1 MGNSVE
7 FRHISKFFPGVKAL
21 DDINF
26 CAESGQVYAFLGE
39 NGAGKSTLL
48 KILNGDY
55 QPDFGEYLI
64 NGQPIHFSTP
74 REAIAHGVSVIYQ
87 ERQILMDMTVAE
99 NIFLGDWPKKKNGLV
114 DFALMNRRTAEI
126 AKRFGLNIS
135 PETKVGSLSIAHQQ
149 MVEIMKAVS
158 RDSNIIAFDEPTA
171 SLSDNE
177 IDILFDIIR
186 QLRAEGN
193 IIFQAGRLVEIV
205 DQATTPEDQMIRLMV
220 GRSLG
225 DIYDALPRSEHP
237 GEAILEVKEL
247 CTPYVS
253 DISFTAHRGEI
264 LGFAGLVGAGRT
276 EVMRALF
283 GLDPVY
289 SGSIGLEGRAIQPKS
304 PAQALALG
312 FAMVPEDR
320 KMQGILPNISV
331 RGNITV
337 SMLKKLVSP
346 IGFVMTDKEEQI
358 AQREIAE
365 LNIKTPNSDKL
376 IAQLSGGNQQKVI
389 LARWLETHPK
399 VLILDEP
406 TKGID
411 VGAKAEFY
419 RIIAACAQQG
429 MAVIVI
435 SSELPEV
442 IGLSDRII
450 VMREGRISGEVSRA
464 DFSEEIILKYA
475 MASVPQ
481 NAEQ

>member
-1 MGNSVE
+1 
-7 FRHISKFFPGVKAL
+7 
-21 DDINF
+21 
-26 CAESGQVYAFLGE
+26 
-39 NGAGKSTLL
+39 
-48 KILNGDY
+48 
-55 QPDFGEYLI
+55 
-64 NGQPIHFSTP
+64 
-74 REAIAHGVSVIYQ
+74 
-87 ERQILMDMTVAE
+87 
-99 NIFLGDWPKKKNGLV
+99 
-114 DFALMNRRTAEI
+114 
-126 AKRFGLNIS
+126 
-135 PETKVGSLSIAHQQ
+135 
-149 MVEIMKAVS
+149 
-158 RDSNIIAFDEPTA
+158 
-171 SLSDNE
+171 
-177 IDILFDIIR
+177 
-186 QLRAEGN
+186 
-193 IIFQAGRLVEIV
+193 
-205 DQATTPEDQMIRLMV
+205 
-220 GRSLG
+220 
-225 DIYDALPRSEHP
+225 
-237 GEAILEVKEL
+237 
-247 CTPYVS
+247 
-253 DISFTAHRGEI
+253 
-264 LGFAGLVGAGRT
+264 
-276 EVMRALF
+276 
-283 GLDPVY
+283 
-289 SGSIGLEGRAIQPKS
+289 
-304 PAQALALG
+304 
-312 FAMVPEDR
+312 
-320 KMQGILPNISV
+320 V

>member
-1 MGNSVE
+1 
-7 FRHISKFFPGVKAL
+7 
-21 DDINF
+21 
-26 CAESGQVYAFLGE
+26 
-39 NGAGKSTLL
+39 
-48 KILNGDY
+48 
-55 QPDFGEYLI
+55 
-64 NGQPIHFSTP
+64 
-74 REAIAHGVSVIYQ
+74 
-87 ERQILMDMTVAE
+87 
-99 NIFLGDWPKKKNGLV
+99 
-114 DFALMNRRTAEI
+114 MNRRTAEI

-186 QLRAEGN
+186 QLRAEGK
-193 IIFQAGRLVEIV
+193 IIFYVSHRMNEIAQVAQKVIIFKDGRLVEIV

>member
-1 MGNSVE
+1 
-7 FRHISKFFPGVKAL
+7 
-21 DDINF
+21 
-26 CAESGQVYAFLGE
+26 
-39 NGAGKSTLL
+39 
-48 KILNGDY
+48 
-55 QPDFGEYLI
+55 
-64 NGQPIHFSTP
+64 
-74 REAIAHGVSVIYQ
+74 
-87 ERQILMDMTVAE
+87 
-99 NIFLGDWPKKKNGLV
+99 
-114 DFALMNRRTAEI
+114 
-126 AKRFGLNIS
+126 
-135 PETKVGSLSIAHQQ
+135 
-149 MVEIMKAVS
+149 
-158 RDSNIIAFDEPTA
+158 
-171 SLSDNE
+171 
-177 IDILFDIIR
+177 
-186 QLRAEGN
+186 
-193 IIFQAGRLVEIV
+193 
-205 DQATTPEDQMIRLMV
+205 
-220 GRSLG
+220 
-225 DIYDALPRSEHP
+225 
-237 GEAILEVKEL
+237 
-247 CTPYVS
+247 
-253 DISFTAHRGEI
+253 
-264 LGFAGLVGAGRT
+264 
-276 EVMRALF
+276 
-283 GLDPVY
+283 
-289 SGSIGLEGRAIQPKS
+289 
-304 PAQALALG
+304 
-312 FAMVPEDR
+312 
-320 KMQGILPNISV
+320 
-331 RGNITV
+331 
-337 SMLKKLVSP
+337 MLKKLVSP